1 MSHLERFFT
10 PRSAKAVEKAL
21 GAMGQ
26 QVAQEEEAQ
35 GHRVSPGL
43 AALQRGACQC
53 VDAEV
58 NVHMHMWAVSYR
70 PHHTACTMPLISATE
85 YGTAARECL
94 PCSDAPVIK
103 FRQWLCK
110 SHAQAPWAFVT
121 VHMIS
126 MSTWLYSKLVC
137 WEQFL
142 TNACDCTVGDL
153 ISSHD
158 APGVLKEVVH
168 LLNLSHADSNDL
180 PLAAHQPGVPA
191 WYHGGTENP
200 PKGYQGIAEASP
212 GGFPLTQQGMLNSPR
227 LLEHAALSP
236 VEQALYQS
244 QHSGPELP
252 DLLRGPSTEPQHSQ
266 RESYEYSQSHRA
278 GSVYSMGTAHDFA
291 SAQSHDLQYPL
302 MHNSGESGFGS
313 SMDPESISQH
323 TGETAQGSFADAQ
336 RRSGQ
341 SVHRTSADPQHAQR
355 QSGEFV
361 HRPSADP
368 QHAQRQSGEFVHRSS
383 ADPQH
388 AQRRS
393 DQFVHRPS
401 ADPQHAQR
409 QSGELVHR
417 SSADPQ
423 QAQQQPRELVRCVSK
438 EQLAR
443 QQATYWSTWH
453 PHAEDDKRLQRRY
466 LSMWLQVT
474 AVNFMCLDTCI
485 TQP

>member
-1 MSHLERFFT
+1 
-10 PRSAKAVEKAL
+10 
-21 GAMGQ
+21 
-26 QVAQEEEAQ
+26 
-35 GHRVSPGL
+35 
-43 AALQRGACQC
+43 
-53 VDAEV
+53 
-58 NVHMHMWAVSYR
+58 MHIWAVSYA
-70 PHHTACTMPLISATE
+70 HHRACVMPMLTVGTLVFATG
-85 YGTAARECL
+85 YGTAGRECTS
-94 PCSDAPVIK
+94 CSNAANPKAPVIK
-103 FRQWLCK
+103 SRQTLCI
-110 SHAQAPWAFVT
+110 SHAEAPWGSAT
-121 VHMIS
+121 EHMTS
-126 MSTWLYSKLVC
+126 LSLLLHSKLVC

-180 PLAAHQPGVPA
+180 PLAAHQPGAPA
-191 WYHGGTENP
+191 RSPLGYQGGTDNP

-227 LLEHAALSP
+227 LMEHAALSP
-236 VEQALYQS
+236 VEQALYQR
-244 QHSGPELP
+244 QHSRPELP

-302 MHNSGESGFGS
+302 MQNSGESGFGS

-323 TGETAQGSFADAQ
+323 TGEAAQGSFADAQ
-336 RRSGQ
+336 WRSGQ
-341 SVHRTSADPQHAQR
+341 
-355 QSGEFV
+355 FV
-361 HRPSADP
+361 HSPSADP
-368 QHAQRQSGEFVHRSS
+368 QHAQRQSGEF
-383 ADPQH
+383 
-388 AQRRS
+388 
-393 DQFVHRPS
+393 
-401 ADPQHAQR
+401 
-409 QSGELVHR
+409 VHR

>member
-1 MSHLERFFT
+1 MT
-10 PRSAKAVEKAL
+10 
-21 GAMGQ
+21 
-26 QVAQEEEAQ
+26 
-35 GHRVSPGL
+35 
-43 AALQRGACQC
+43 
-53 VDAEV
+53 
-58 NVHMHMWAVSYR
+58 NV
-70 PHHTACTMPLISATE
+70 
-85 YGTAARECL
+85 
-94 PCSDAPVIK
+94 
-103 FRQWLCK
+103 
-110 SHAQAPWAFVT
+110 
-121 VHMIS
+121 
-126 MSTWLYSKLVC
+126 
-137 WEQFL
+137 
-142 TNACDCTVGDL
+142 CDCFVGDL

-158 APGVLKEVVH
+158 SLAVLKEVVH

-191 WYHGGTENP
+191 RSPLGYQGGTENP
-200 PKGYQGIAEASP
+200 PNGYQGIAEASP

-227 LLEHAALSP
+227 LMQHAALSP
-236 VEQALYQS
+236 VEQALYQR
-244 QHSGPELP
+244 QHSRPELP

-302 MHNSGESGFGS
+302 MQNSGESGFGS

-323 TGETAQGSFADAQ
+323 TGEAAQGSFADAQ
-336 RRSGQ
+336 WRSGQ
-341 SVHRTSADPQHAQR
+341 
-355 QSGEFV
+355 FV
-361 HRPSADP
+361 HRP
-368 QHAQRQSGEFVHRSS
+368 S

-401 ADPQHAQR
+401 ADPQ
-409 QSGELVHR
+409 
-417 SSADPQ
+417 

-438 EQLAR
+438 EQLGR